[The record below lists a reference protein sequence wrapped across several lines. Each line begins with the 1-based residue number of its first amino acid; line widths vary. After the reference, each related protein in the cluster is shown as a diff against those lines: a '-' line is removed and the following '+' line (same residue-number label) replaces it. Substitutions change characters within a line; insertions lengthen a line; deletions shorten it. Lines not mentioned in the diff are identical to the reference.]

1 MCINK
6 DNCNCLSTRKECDN
20 FGPFMAKNIK
30 CINSD
35 VENSEENNGG
45 SIIPFSSGNTQTVVE
60 SILGNNF
67 ASLIGFGSA
76 VDLVPIANNTINLTG
91 ILSEAFIVPR
101 DGNITAISAS
111 YTALAG
117 GGIESGSV
125 TIRAQI
131 FQAPVGSNTFTG
143 TSASVDL
150 VPSITEPIPVGLL
163 VFASATIPPVPVTPG
178 DQLLMV
184 FYISSLPGDTAV
196 DIIIGNASAGIN
208 IV

>member
-6 DNCNCLSTRKECDN
+6 DTINCLSKRNE
-20 FGPFMAKNIK
+20 
-30 CINSD
+30 CINVRPFVAKDINCISTEP
-35 VENSEENNGG
+35 ENSGG

-60 SILGNNF
+60 NILGNNL

-76 VDLVPIANNTINLTG
+76 VDLVPITNNTINLSG
-91 ILSEAFIVPR
+91 ILSEAFNVPR

-117 GGIESGSV
+117 QIESGFV

-150 VPSITEPIPVGLL
+150 VPSITAPIPVGLL
-163 VFASATIPPVPVTPG
+163 VFASATISPVPVAAG
-178 DQLLMV
+178 DRLLMV
-184 FYISSLPGDTAV
+184 FYISSLQAETAI
-196 DIIIGNASAGIN
+196 DIVIGTASAGIN
-208 IV
+208 II

>member
-1 MCINK
+1 MCVNK

-20 FGPFMAKNIK
+20 FGPFAAKNIN
-30 CINSD
+30 CIISD
-35 VENSEENNGG
+35 VENSEENSGG
-45 SIIPFSSGNTQTVVE
+45 SIIPFSSGNTQTVVQ
-60 SILGNNF
+60 SILGNNL

-91 ILSEAFIVPR
+91 LLSEAFIVPR

-111 YTALAG
+111 YTALG
-117 GGIESGSV
+117 GLVESGSV

-150 VPSITEPIPVGLL
+150 VPSITGPIPVGLL

-196 DIIIGNASAGIN
+196 DLILGTASAGIN
-208 IV
+208 II

>member
-1 MCINK
+1 MITL
-6 DNCNCLSTRKECDN
+6 DQ
-20 FGPFMAKNIK
+20 FGAKNIK

-60 SILGNNF
+60 NILGNTL
-67 ASLIGFGSA
+67 ASLIGFGSS

-91 ILSEAFIVPR
+91 LLSETFIVPR

-111 YTALAG
+111 YTALG
-117 GGIESGSV
+117 GLVESGSV

-131 FQAPVGSNTFTG
+131 FQAPVGSNTFTD

-150 VPSITEPIPVGLL
+150 APSITEPIPVGLL

-178 DQLLMV
+178 EQLLMV
-184 FYISSLPGDTAV
+184 FYISSLSGDTAV
-196 DIIIGNASAGIN
+196 DFILGTASAGIN
-208 IV
+208 II